1 MIFNELSNHRIN
13 YTLEYIYIYFQI
25 SSFSQNNPESISSI
39 LSIHVYIDSMT
50 FAGWKFPIAPKRNR
64 IIRPYFER
72 YRSMNHHL
80 HLCMVTAGG
89 IMSDQ

>member
-1 MIFNELSNHRIN
+1 MNYRIN
-13 YTLEYIYIYFQI
+13 YTLEKIYIYFYI
-25 SSFSQNNPESISSI
+25 SSNFLFKIMQNRFHRSYRSTS
-39 LSIHVYIDSMT
+39 LYIDSWSMT
-50 FAGWKFPIAPKRNR
+50 FTGWKFPIAPKRNR

-80 HLCMVTAGG
+80 HLCIVTAGG